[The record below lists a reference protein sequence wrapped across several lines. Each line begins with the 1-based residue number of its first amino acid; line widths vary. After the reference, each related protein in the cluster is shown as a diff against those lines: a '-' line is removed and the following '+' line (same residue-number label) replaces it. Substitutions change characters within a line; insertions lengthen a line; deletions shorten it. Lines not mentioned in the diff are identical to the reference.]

1 VADRK
6 VDYLLVGGG
15 LASAQCAAEL
25 RRRGADGSILL
36 VGREPDPPYDRP
48 PLSKEYLRG
57 EHGRERAYVHETDW
71 YAENDVELLTAKS
84 VMSLDVEARTAK
96 LQGKQEVGFD
106 KALIATGAMV
116 NILRVDGAQL
126 DGIHY
131 LRAFGNSDAIR
142 EDLSGVE
149 HVVLIGGSYIGA
161 EVAASLVQLG
171 KRCTIVMLEEVL
183 LSRVFG
189 DEAGRYFHDL
199 LESKGVEIV
208 GGEELAAFVGADR
221 VSGVRTKDGREIGAE
236 AVVVGAG
243 VKPDVVLAQR
253 AGLEVDDG
261 VLVDAGLETSVGGI
275 FAAGDCARYE
285 SERFGGSL
293 RIEHWDVAF
302 QQGRHAAR
310 GMIGEKS
317 PYEVIPYF
325 FSDLADWASLEYVGH
340 ATQWDRVIFR
350 GDREA
355 GEFSAW
361 YLDQGVVEA
370 ALSVGRSED
379 LQEARRLIE
388 SCEKLENPDA
398 LADADSDLSA
408 IGVCR

>member
-1 VADRK
+1 MADRK

-57 EHGRERAYVHETDW
+57 EHDRERAYVHETDW
-71 YAENDVELLTAKS
+71 YAENGVELLTAKS

-243 VKPDVVLAQR
+243 VKPDVMLAQR

>member
-1 VADRK
+1 
-6 VDYLLVGGG
+6 
-15 LASAQCAAEL
+15 
-25 RRRGADGSILL
+25 
-36 VGREPDPPYDRP
+36 
-48 PLSKEYLRG
+48 
-57 EHGRERAYVHETDW
+57 
-71 YAENDVELLTAKS
+71 
-84 VMSLDVEARTAK
+84 M
-96 LQGKQEVGFD
+96 
-106 KALIATGAMV
+106 
-116 NILRVDGAQL
+116 
-126 DGIHY
+126 
-131 LRAFGNSDAIR
+131 
-142 EDLSGVE
+142 
-149 HVVLIGGSYIGA
+149 
-161 EVAASLVQLG
+161 
-171 KRCTIVMLEEVL
+171 
-183 LSRVFG
+183 
-189 DEAGRYFHDL
+189 
-199 LESKGVEIV
+199 
-208 GGEELAAFVGADR
+208 
-221 VSGVRTKDGREIGAE
+221 
-236 AVVVGAG
+236 
-243 VKPDVVLAQR
+243 LAQR

-261 VLVDAGLETSVGGI
+261 VRLDAGLETSVGGI
-275 FAAGDCARYE
+275 YAAGDCARYE

>member
-1 VADRK
+1 MADRK

-25 RRRGADGSILL
+25 RRRGAHGSILL

-243 VKPDVVLAQR
+243 VKPDVMLAQR